1 MLDFKITRPL
11 SPQNMKK
18 KIKDNNQLVNKYTVT
33 VRFNEVDSLKIV
45 WHGHYIKYFEDG
57 RESFGKQYGIGYLDL
72 FREGLLTPVVE
83 VSCNYKKHL
92 SYGDKV
98 IIETSFVN
106 DEAAKIIFN
115 FRLYRDNDHEL
126 VATGKSVQVFLNEE
140 GELLLTNPEK
150 FIEWKKKYGLT
161 AD

>member
-1 MLDFKITRPL
+1 MKI
-11 SPQNMKK
+11 
-18 KIKDNNQLVNKYTVT
+18 KIKDNSQLVNECIVT
-33 VRFNEVDSLKIV
+33 VRFSEVDSLKIV

-72 FREGLLTPVVE
+72 FCQGLLTPIVE
-83 VSCNYKKHL
+83 VSCNYKRHL

-106 DEAAKIIFN
+106 DEAAKIIYN
-115 FRLYRDNDHEL
+115 FKLYRESDREL
-126 VATGKSVQVFLNEE
+126 VATGNSVQVFLNEE

-150 FIEWKKKYGLT
+150 FIEWKKKNGLLEE
-161 AD
+161 

>member
-1 MLDFKITRPL
+1 
-11 SPQNMKK
+11 MKT
-18 KIKDNNQLVNKYTVT
+18 KIKGNSQLVNEHLVT

-72 FREGLLTPVVE
+72 FREGLLTPIVE
-83 VSCNYKKHL
+83 VTCSYKKHL

-115 FRLYRDNDHEL
+115 FRLFRERDREI
-126 VATGKSVQVFLNEE
+126 VATGRSVQVFLNEN

-150 FIEWKKKYGLT
+150 FIEWKRKNGLLEE
-161 AD
+161 

>member
-1 MLDFKITRPL
+1 M
-11 SPQNMKK
+11 
-18 KIKDNNQLVNKYTVT
+18 KIKVKDNSQLVNECIVT
-33 VRFNEVDSLKIV
+33 VRFSEVDSLKIV

-72 FREGLLTPVVE
+72 FSQGLLTPIVE
-83 VSCNYKKHL
+83 VNCNYKRHL

-106 DEAAKIIFN
+106 DEAAKIIYN
-115 FRLYRDNDHEL
+115 FKLYRESDREL
-126 VATGKSVQVFLNEE
+126 VATGNSVQVFLNEE

-150 FIEWKKKYGLT
+150 FIEWKKINGLLEE
-161 AD
+161 

>member
-1 MLDFKITRPL
+1 MKI
-11 SPQNMKK
+11 
-18 KIKDNNQLVNKYTVT
+18 KIKDNSQLVNECIVT
-33 VRFNEVDSLKIV
+33 VRFSEVDSLKIV

-72 FREGLLTPVVE
+72 FSQGLLTPIVE
-83 VSCNYKKHL
+83 VNCNYKRHL

-106 DEAAKIIFN
+106 DEAAKIIYN
-115 FRLYRDNDHEL
+115 FKLYRESDREL
-126 VATGKSVQVFLNEE
+126 VATGNSVQVFLNEE

-150 FIEWKKKYGLT
+150 FIEWKKINGLLEE
-161 AD
+161 